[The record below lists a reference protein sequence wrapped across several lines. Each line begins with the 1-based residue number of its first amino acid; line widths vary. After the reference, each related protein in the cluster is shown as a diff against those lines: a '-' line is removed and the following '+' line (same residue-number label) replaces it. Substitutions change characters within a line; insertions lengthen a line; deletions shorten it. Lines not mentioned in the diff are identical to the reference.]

1 MGQVMLRSVR
11 CNPALLESLD
21 LTGQWDISHVTI
33 KRYCKLKHLH
43 NQAGF
48 VTVKAVEFEIMMSGG
63 VWGEMK
69 SVTPSSLTSH
79 KISKFFIGPLA
90 PHDPMEQSRHLISSD
105 FMRERNKLLSFKRHY
120 HFVSHLQQLS
130 SYHNWNGYWAE
141 EAFLM
146 SQLFVMMPCTQGS
159 FLYSC

>member
-79 KISKFFIGPLA
+79 KISKFF
-90 PHDPMEQSRHLISSD
+90 RLISKTTKGSMVMCSWSEAE
-105 FMRERNKLLSFKRHY
+105 FCLWPPVLSLIWQHEIMTVIYSEVCRTQFHY
-120 HFVSHLQQLS
+120 VIIS
-130 SYHNWNGYWAE
+130 
-141 EAFLM
+141 LM
-146 SQLFVMMPCTQGS
+146 LIN
-159 FLYSC
+159 LII